1 MEAESLSQRRLGE
14 LSRAAQGKRREGNSP
29 CRQPNGMSANRR
41 AVNNWIARASGTAS
55 GSSAVSVSVFDGFR
69 FLSADPSGRERT
81 RENCGGSACCC
92 YPLRL
97 RPEIVLSRYLVG
109 GNLGGNGRP

>member
-1 MEAESLSQRRLGE
+1 MVTRADDSPCILALSCAGRGRMPEGASLRQRGGATVRSRPSQRLLLEKPRD
-14 LSRAAQGKRREGNSP
+14 S
-29 CRQPNGMSANRR
+29 
-41 AVNNWIARASGTAS
+41 S

-81 RENCGGSACCC
+81 RANSGGSACCC
-92 YPLRL
+92 YPLRS

-109 GNLGGNGRP
+109 GNLGGNGSP